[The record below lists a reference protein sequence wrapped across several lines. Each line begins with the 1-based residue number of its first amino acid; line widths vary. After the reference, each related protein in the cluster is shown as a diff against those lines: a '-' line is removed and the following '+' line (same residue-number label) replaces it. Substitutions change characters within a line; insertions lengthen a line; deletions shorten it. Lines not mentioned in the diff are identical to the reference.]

1 MKIDFVVTWVDG
13 NDPEW
18 RKQKNEYSPKKTEEA
33 DACRYRDMDIFNYWF
48 RAVETYAPWV
58 NKVYLVTWGHLPT
71 WLNTN
76 HPKLVVVKH
85 EDYIPEEY
93 RPTFSSRPIELNF
106 HRIQGL
112 SEHFVTFNDDTIINA
127 PITPEFFFKK
137 GLPCDFL
144 NVEGLYVSDP
154 RETYAHSRVNNTWV
168 LNNHFSYIKSFLKN
182 PFKYVNFR
190 YPLKSNIKNIL
201 KLENV
206 NTFPGFLE
214 HHMPLPFLKS
224 TFVEGWEQDEE
235 LLDYS
240 CRNRFRTAFD
250 LSHLLF
256 RYRQLVQGQF
266 RPVSPKSRG
275 KYFSIGNDNSDLV
288 NEILGK
294 RHKMLCINDSPKDV
308 DFDKVKAEIVSA
320 YERKLPRK
328 SEFEI

>member
-144 NVEGLYVSDP
+144 NIEGLYVSEH
-154 RETYAHSRVNNTWV
+154 RETFAHARVNNTWM
-168 LNNHFSYIKSFLKN
+168 LNNKFSYIKSTSFLTICG
-182 PFKYVNFR
+182 NF
-190 YPLKSNIKNIL
+190 IIL
-201 KLENV
+201 Y
-206 NTFPGFLE
+206 
-214 HHMPLPFLKS
+214 HHL
-224 TFVEGWEQDEE
+224 W
-235 LLDYS
+235 
-240 CRNRFRTAFD
+240 
-250 LSHLLF
+250 
-256 RYRQLVQGQF
+256 
-266 RPVSPKSRG
+266 
-275 KYFSIGNDNSDLV
+275 
-288 NEILGK
+288 
-294 RHKMLCINDSPKDV
+294 
-308 DFDKVKAEIVSA
+308 
-320 YERKLPRK
+320 
-328 SEFEI
+328 